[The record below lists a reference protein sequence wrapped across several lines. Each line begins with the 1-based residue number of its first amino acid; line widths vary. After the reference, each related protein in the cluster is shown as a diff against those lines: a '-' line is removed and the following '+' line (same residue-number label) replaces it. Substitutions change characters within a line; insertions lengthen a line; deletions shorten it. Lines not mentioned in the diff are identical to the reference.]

1 MSKTRP
7 QRINPKQIEAF
18 QKSAARKLTAAQK
31 TLHVDEEASYEI
43 AYEAMIKASLAFILA
58 YGQRVRSQVGH
69 HRVIIEFCELHLAPK
84 HSSLLQI
91 LDRMRRKRNQ
101 VFYDVGSITQLEAK
115 TAIDAAAEY
124 IRVIDEEIKHKLHS
138 PPVPRP

>member
-7 QRINPKQIEAF
+7 QKVNPKQIEAF
-18 QKSAARKLTAAQK
+18 QKSAARKLVAARK
-31 TLHVDEEASYEI
+31 TLQIDEEASYEI

-58 YGQRVRSQVGH
+58 HGQRVRSQIGH
-69 HRVIIEFCELHLAPK
+69 HMAIIEFCELHLGPK

-101 VFYDVGSITQLEAK
+101 MFYDVGSITQLEAK
-115 TAIDAAAEY
+115 NAVDAAREY
-124 IRVIDEEIKHKLHS
+124 LALIEEEIRRKLQ
-138 PPVPRP
+138 PPPAVGP

>member
-7 QRINPKQIEAF
+7 QKVNPRQIQAF
-18 QKSAARKLTAAQK
+18 QKSAARKLSAAQK
-31 TLHVDEEASYEI
+31 TIQLDEEACYEI

-58 YGQRVRSQVGH
+58 HGQRVRSQIGH
-69 HRVIIEFCELHLAPK
+69 HKAIIEFCELHLDPK
-84 HSSLLQI
+84 HSSLLHI

-115 TAIDAAAEY
+115 NAVDAAQEY
-124 IRVIDEEIKHKLHS
+124 LKLIDEEIRRKLK
-138 PPVPRP
+138 PPSAAQP

>member
-7 QRINPKQIEAF
+7 QKINLRQIEAF
-18 QKSAARKLTAAQK
+18 QKSAARKLSAAQK
-31 TLHVDEEASYEI
+31 TLTLDEEAAYEI

-58 YGQRVRSQVGH
+58 HGQRVRTQLGH
-69 HRVIIEFCELHLAPK
+69 HRAIIEFCEQHLGSQ

-101 VFYDVGSITQLEAK
+101 VFYDVGLITQLEAEN
-115 TAIDAAAEY
+115 AVDAAENY
-124 IRVIDEEIKHKLHS
+124 LKLIEQEIKSKLQR
-138 PPVPRP
+138 PPAARP